1 MLAKIQQRVLQP
13 LPIYLILLL
22 MSIIASLQRL
32 KLGPK
37 EIGGQMAT
45 HYNNFIIFKN
55 SFFHLS
61 NHQNLYLWYP
71 AEQWDQFKYTPTFAA
86 FYSIFTC
93 FDNWIGLNLWN
104 GLNITVLFLAIFAL
118 PLPKVDVKAKM
129 LLFVLIE
136 LITSMQSQQ
145 TNALNVG
152 LIVLGF
158 ANMEKKN
165 YFWAVFFI
173 VCTFYTK
180 IYGISA
186 AVIWFFYDNKIKNI
200 FYGIFWL
207 VVLGLV
213 PLIFVDFSQ
222 LQWQYQNYLQL
233 IQEDHVI
240 SYGLSVINILRK
252 WFSWEVNKVAMIA
265 FGLGMTLSPL
275 LWVKRY
281 DNPLFR
287 YLFMGNFLI
296 FLIIF
301 NHKAES
307 PTFIVAA
314 VGVAIWYFSQKESQI
329 NLILVILTFFFAW
342 LAPTDLY
349 PRFIREHFFE
359 AYSIKVV
366 PCLLVWCKALYDM
379 HIGFEKLEMRS

>member
-1 MLAKIQQRVLQP
+1 MLKKIQTRLQQPYTVLS
-13 LPIYLILLL
+13 IFVL
-22 MSIIASLQRL
+22 MAIVASLQRL

-55 SFFHLS
+55 SFYHLF

-71 AEQWDQFKYTPTFAA
+71 AEQYDQFKYTPTFAA
-86 FYSIFTC
+86 FFSLFTY
-93 FDNWIGLNLWN
+93 FDTWTSLNLWN
-104 GLNITVLFLAIFAL
+104 ILNVVVLFMAIYAL
-118 PLPKVDVKAKM
+118 PMPSLNNKAKIA
-129 LLFVLIE
+129 FFILIE
-136 LITSMQSQQ
+136 MITSLQSQQ
-145 TNALNVG
+145 VNPLNVG

-158 ANMEKKN
+158 ANMERKN
-165 YFWAVFFI
+165 YFWAVFCI

-186 AVIWFFYDNKIKNI
+186 AVIWFFYDNKIKNLA
-200 FYGIFWL
+200 YGVFWL

-213 PLIFVDFSQ
+213 PMIFVDFSQ

-233 IQEDHVI
+233 IEEDHAI
-240 SYGLSVINILRK
+240 SYGLSVINVCRK
-252 WFSWEVNKVAMIA
+252 WLGWEANKVAMIA
-265 FGLGMTLSPL
+265 FGLFATLSPL

-314 VGVAIWYFSQKESQI
+314 VGVAMWYFAQKENTF
-329 NLILVILTFFFAW
+329 NLVLIILTFLFAW
-342 LAPTDLY
+342 LAPTDIY
-349 PRFIREHFFE
+349 PRYVREHFFE

-366 PCLLVWCKALYDM
+366 PCFLVWCKAMYDL
-379 HIGFEKLEMRS
+379 HIGFDKIEARV